1 MPTVAG
7 LQLDDDEAREAA
19 LIAVN
24 LSLNPRAIETIAAEL
39 VALRAVVRKARQM
52 RYLANC
58 PPVRRLLDRLPRR
71 I

>member
-1 MPTVAG
+1 MPNIGG

-19 LIAVN
+19 CIAVN
-24 LSLNPRAIETIAAEL
+24 AQINPRALEKIAAEL
-39 VALRAVVRKARQM
+39 VALRAVVRKARQV

-58 PPVRRLLDRLPRR
+58 PPVRRLMDRLPRR